1 MHSSS
6 DRYRSPAKALHWVSA
21 LIVMAVVIPVGVWIR
36 YFEPADQAL
45 KMRLYNIHESFGV
58 VVFVLVLLRLVYRWL
73 YSPPAWP
80 VETPAWVRLLAG
92 FSHAS
97 LYALLILMPISGF
110 LATNA
115 WGFPLKVFEVLPLP
129 SPIGKDEAIAK
140 ALSFTHW
147 CGAVSMGTLLA
158 AHAAGGFYHRFV
170 ARDAL
175 SRRMF

>member
-1 MHSSS
+1 V
-6 DRYRSPAKALHWVSA
+6 D
-21 LIVMAVVIPVGVWIR
+21 
-36 YFEPADQAL
+36 
-45 KMRLYNIHESFGV
+45 
-58 VVFVLVLLRLVYRWL
+58 
-73 YSPPAWP
+73 
-80 VETPAWVRLLAG
+80 TPAWVRLLAG

-97 LYALLILMPISGF
+97 LYALLVLMPITGF

-158 AHAAGGFYHRFV
+158 AHVAGGLYHRFM